1 MRSAGKICAGKPLPH
16 GLLGLASTYPSSLH
30 SVFCSSHPAPHER
43 SLWVPAQPAMHHCP
57 QHFVFKTIF
66 RARPG
71 LSPFSFEGKL
81 PHQQVEDSPHTF
93 ASNGSNISA
102 CVLDATSRNFN
113 SPCSVHGYLP
123 PNHGRELIV
132 LRHYVSAL
140 HKHRRQH
147 AHAPADT
154 MMTPRTD
161 DSIAG
166 ASLSPSHTRPLL
178 LTRSLSLIPPNARG
192 RGTASTSDLVRPWS
206 HAHRSLAAGTNGNG
220 RWPST
225 GRCSPAACSPRPP
238 PPASTLSTSNV
249 RPQEARTAT

>member
-1 MRSAGKICAGKPLPH
+1 
-16 GLLGLASTYPSSLH
+16 
-30 SVFCSSHPAPHER
+30 
-43 SLWVPAQPAMHHCP
+43 MHHCP

-178 LTRSLSLIPPNARG
+178 LTRSLSLIPPKAQMLMVVARPLPVTLCAHGPMPTGHSQPG
-192 RGTASTSDLVRPWS
+192 RMGTEDGPLQGGAVLPRAHQGHRHQPARSAQATSDHKKPVLR
-206 HAHRSLAAGTNGNG
+206 HR
-220 RWPST
+220 
-225 GRCSPAACSPRPP
+225 
-238 PPASTLSTSNV
+238 
-249 RPQEARTAT
+249 